1 MEDFESKYTGE
12 EVENLL
18 DQVATG
24 GGGTSGYAGMPVV
37 EVADLQLETTY
48 VLQPNTYYRFT
59 GQIADLGLNLGTA
72 TAGVVNEYV
81 VEINSPSVEELYFTT
96 NNTITWAN
104 GEAPT
109 FANPT
114 VISIINGLGVWA
126 EFTTTE

>member
-1 MEDFESKYTGE
+1 MAFNSKYPGA
-12 EVENLL
+12 EVERLL
-18 DQVATG
+18 DQVANG

-37 EVADLQLETTY
+37 EVADAQVETTY
-48 VLQPNTYYRFT
+48 TLQPNTYYRFT

-81 VEINSPSVEELYFTT
+81 VEINSTSVEELYFTT

-104 GEAPT
+104 GNAPT

-114 VISIINGLGVWA
+114 VVSIINGLGVWA
-126 EFTTTE
+126 EFITTE